1 MDIEIRRFR
10 KALINLINQSQLPIE
25 VKRLVTADVLMELTK
40 AADDFV
46 MGLLQQQQA
55 AEEEARRQQAEQKPA
70 EIVDFEPQ
78 KEEKEDGPIT

>member
-10 KALINLINQSQLPIE
+10 KALINLINQTQLPIE

-55 AEEEARRQQAEQKPA
+55 EEEARRQQAEQKPA

-78 KEEKEDGPIT
+78 KEEKENGPIT

>member
-55 AEEEARRQQAEQKPA
+55 EEEARRQVEQQKPA

-78 KEEKEDGPIT
+78 KEEKENGPIT

>member
-55 AEEEARRQQAEQKPA
+55 EEEARRQQAEQKPA